1 MDFDF
6 EYMLSVFPNII
17 KYLPLTIIMAV
28 SAMIMASIL
37 GLIVALIRNSRIP
50 VLTQLAA
57 VYISFFRA
65 IPMLV
70 QLFLFYFGLPQLI
83 PAFNS
88 MTALTAA
95 LIGLSLKEAA
105 FLAEIFRAGLN
116 SVDKGQLEAGLSVG
130 MTKFQTYRRMI
141 LPQAARNALPG
152 TGNTFITLIKE
163 TALAFTLGVAE
174 MFAQAKMMAA
184 ESFKFFETYLA
195 VGLLYWFIVIGVSSL
210 QRVAEKEL
218 TGLINNRRLTNDIG

>member
-210 QRVAEKEL
+210 QRVAEKR
-218 TGLINNRRLTNDIG
+218 INRPYQQ

>member
-83 PAFNS
+83 PAFNN

-195 VGLLYWFIVIGVSSL
+195 VGLLYWIIVIGVSSL
-210 QRVAEKEL
+210 QRVVEQR
-218 TGLINNRRLTNDIG
+218 INRPYQQ

>member
-28 SAMIMASIL
+28 TAMIMASIL

-83 PAFNS
+83 PAFNN

-195 VGLLYWFIVIGVSSL
+195 VGLLYWLIVIGVSSL
-210 QRVAEKEL
+210 QRVVEQR
-218 TGLINNRRLTNDIG
+218 INRPYQQ

>member
-28 SAMIMASIL
+28 TAMIMASIL

-83 PAFNS
+83 PAFNN

-210 QRVAEKEL
+210 QRVAEQR
-218 TGLINNRRLTNDIG
+218 INRPYQQ

>member
-28 SAMIMASIL
+28 SAMIMASLL

-83 PAFNS
+83 PAFNN

-210 QRVAEKEL
+210 QRVVEQR
-218 TGLINNRRLTNDIG
+218 INRPYQQ